1 MAPATSASAGGGLT
15 DAVIGPQAERVANV
29 TLRPWWERIQNRP
42 RIAIAELSMSFMTEV
57 VALTPFSE
65 RTASSAG

>member
-15 DAVIGPQAERVANV
+15 HAVIGPQAERVANV

-42 RIAIAELSMSFMTEV
+42 RIVIAELSMSFMTDDMRRPVEV
-57 VALTPFSE
+57 DSKKAAP
-65 RTASSAG
+65 